1 MEPLLSVSI
10 KSEATQLN
18 LAQITMKSV
27 KPAGIQHVLR
37 IKRIGLL
44 GQLSEDEVLLGEP

>member
-10 KSEATQLN
+10 KLEATQPN
-18 LAQITMKSV
+18 LVQITMKSIN
-27 KPAGIQHVLR
+27 PADIQHVLR